1 MFQKI
6 LIIGTGAQAKYAL
19 EVFHL
24 RKIPVVGIIALPGET
39 PPEDI
44 DGIRVMGRIDQFEN
58 IYTKN
63 RKPFLVICC
72 SKNKI
77 KEELVKE
84 LSKYGCQYN
93 NVIHPS
99 AVIARTA
106 ILGWGA
112 IVNANAV
119 IQPYARVGDHVMIHA
134 GVIIEHDCVI
144 GDYANLAPNVTLAGY
159 VKIGKGA
166 TLYSGAVVI
175 PTIKVGDY
183 SVVGAG
189 GVVLEDVN
197 EHMTVAGCPAREIK
211 SDKTNRDEGRL

>member
-39 PPEDI
+39 PSGDI
-44 DGIRVMGRIDQFEN
+44 DGVRVMGSIDQFEN

-63 RKPFLVICC
+63 GKPFLVICC

-106 ILGWGA
+106 IIGRGV

-119 IQPYARVGDHVMIHA
+119 IQPYAKVGNHVMIHA
-134 GVIIEHDCVI
+134 GAIIEHDCVI
-144 GDYANLAPNVTLAGY
+144 GDYANLAPRVSLAGY
-159 VKIGKGA
+159 VKVGKGA
-166 TLYSGAVVI
+166 TVYTGAVAI
-175 PTIKVGDY
+175 P
-183 SVVGAG
+183 SVKIGEYAIVGAG
-189 GVVLEDVN
+189 GVVLKDVRN
-197 EHMTVAGCPAREIK
+197 DVTVAGCPAREIN
-211 SDKTNRDEGRL
+211 TIY